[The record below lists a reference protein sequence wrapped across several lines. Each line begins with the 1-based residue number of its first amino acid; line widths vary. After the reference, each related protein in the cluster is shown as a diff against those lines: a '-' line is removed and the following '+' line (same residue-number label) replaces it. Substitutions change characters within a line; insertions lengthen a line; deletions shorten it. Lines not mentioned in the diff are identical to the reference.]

1 MRVGENMRGDGINGV
16 LLDTTA
22 VRGEG
27 TASEINGTKSVRINE
42 LENMHFVGCIALHTS
57 LYSQATV

>member
-1 MRVGENMRGDGINGV
+1 MRGDGINGV
-16 LLDTTA
+16 LLDTTV